1 MEAAQFFIELAGI
14 LIAARLAGELAN
26 RFGAPSVIGE
36 LAAGIILGPSVLG
49 WVEPT
54 EIIRLLAE
62 IEPREAQVLTLRFG
76 LDGQEPLTLKQIGCK
91 LELTRERVRQIQRS
105 ALTKLNELMSEE

>member
-14 LIAARLAGELAN
+14 LIAARLAGELAT

-36 LAAGIILGPSVLG
+36 LTAGILLGPSVLG
-49 WVEPT
+49 WVEAT

-62 IEPREAQVLTLRFG
+62 IGAWPDPVAVPWSSRWE
-76 LDGQEPLTLKQIGCK
+76 D
-91 LELTRERVRQIQRS
+91 S
-105 ALTKLNELMSEE
+105 